1 MSSLDEALRR
11 ATGELS
17 SGADNSGVA
26 PVQSPWVFG
35 GAEQP
40 FAVRSAR
47 RRRQVTAE
55 RPSVIERGPWRFT
68 EFSAEWRDRLVS
80 GSSVDPSLVEQFRRL
95 AATLHHA
102 QTTNNLK
109 VIMVT
114 SATPSDGKTMT
125 SMNLALVLSGSYG
138 RRVLLIDAD
147 LRRPSIQALSQ
158 VPDGPG
164 LSDAL
169 KADIDEKLT
178 VYQLTGNLVLLPAG
192 RAEPDPMSGLTS
204 PRMKRI
210 LEEAA
215 ESFDWVIVD
224 APPIGPVTD
233 ASLLAQRVDAMLLV
247 VRAGKTP
254 YQAVQKALDVLGRE
268 RILGV
273 VLNGVDKSAI
283 TGGYGY
289 GSYGYYGE

>member
-1 MSSLDEALRR
+1 MSRVDEALRR
-11 ATGELS
+11 ASGEAVTSVSTGS
-17 SGADNSGVA
+17 APPVA
-26 PVQSPWVFG
+26 SPWEFEQSPAVVR
-35 GAEQP
+35 AEP
-40 FAVRSAR
+40 PRPRS
-47 RRRQVTAE
+47 VPE
-55 RPSVIERGPWRFT
+55 RPSIIERGPGRFT

-80 GSSVDPSLVEQFRRL
+80 ASSVDPSLVEQFRRL

-114 SATPSDGKTMT
+114 SAAPGDGKTIT

-169 KADIDEKLT
+169 KANVEQKLS
-178 VYQLTGNLVLLPAG
+178 VCPLTENLVLLPAG
-192 RAEPDPMSGLTS
+192 HAEPDPMSGLTS
-204 PRMKRI
+204 TRMKRI

-215 ESFDWVIVD
+215 ETFDWVIVD

-233 ASLLAQRVDAMLLV
+233 ASLLAERVDAMVLV
-247 VRAGKTP
+247 VRAGRTP

-268 RILGV
+268 RILGI
-273 VLNGVDKSAI
+273 VLNGVDKSAV
-283 TGGYGY
+283 TGGYGGY
-289 GSYGYYGE
+289 GGYGYYGD